1 MVAND
6 NACFL
11 DTRGVFESIAG
22 KPAPT
27 GDRVDY
33 IYLLAQRIR
42 PMAVLPELE
51 AFLELAEF
59 GRLTGKSRPMHEQTP
74 QQARIDFE
82 ASSGFLDVPLDNI
95 ACDNFTIPAR
105 DGHSLAARLYRNS
118 QTVEG
123 LQPVMLY
130 FHGGGYV
137 VGSLDSH
144 DALCRRLAAQGGF
157 AVLTVDYRLAPE
169 WRFPTPVQD
178 ACDAGNW
185 LMREGATRGLDATR
199 VALAGDS
206 VGATL
211 ATVLSI
217 IAVREPQELALKP
230 KAQLLV
236 YPVTDATT
244 HRASHRDFAE
254 GYLLETPTLDWFYTH
269 YARTPQDLA
278 DWRCSPLLA
287 EDLSGL
293 APALVYL
300 AGYDPLRDEGLA
312 YAERLRAAGNEVT
325 LLEQPGMTHDFLR
338 MAGLLGEVEGIHGEV
353 AGWVRSR
360 L

>member
-1 MVAND
+1 
-6 NACFL
+6 
-11 DTRGVFESIAG
+11 
-22 KPAPT
+22 
-27 GDRVDY
+27 
-33 IYLLAQRIR
+33 
-42 PMAVLPELE
+42 MAVLPELQ

-59 GRLTGKSRPMHEQTP
+59 GRLTGKSRAMHEQTP

-82 ASSGFLDVPLDNI
+82 AASGFLDVPLDSVT
-95 ACDNFTIPAR
+95 CQDFTIAAR
-105 DGHSLAARLYRNS
+105 DGHSLAARLYRAAPAP
-118 QTVEG
+118 EG

-157 AVLTVDYRLAPE
+157 ALLTVDYRLAPE

-178 ACDAGNW
+178 ACDAANW
-185 LMREGATRGLDATR
+185 LVREGASLGLDAAR
-199 VALAGDS
+199 AVLAGDS

-211 ATVLSI
+211 ATVLSLM
-217 IAVREPQELALKP
+217 AVREPAELRLLP
-230 KAQLLV
+230 KAQVLV

-254 GYLLETPTLDWFYTH
+254 GYLLETPTLDWFYAH
-269 YARTPQDLA
+269 YARTPEDLA

-287 EDLSGL
+287 QDVSGV

-300 AGYDPLRDEGLA
+300 AGHDPLYDEGRA
-312 YAERLRAAGNEVT
+312 YAERLRAAGNDLT

-338 MAGLLGEVEGIHGEV
+338 MAGLLGEVEAIHAEV
-353 AGWVRSR
+353 AQWVRSR
-360 L
+360 I

>member
-82 ASSGFLDVPLDNI
+82 ASSGFLDTPLANI
-95 ACDNFTIPAR
+95 ACENFTIPAR
-105 DGHSLAARLYRNS
+105 DGHSLAARLYRNG
-118 QTVEG
+118 QTVEA

-185 LMREGATRGLDATR
+185 LMREGATHGLDATR

>member
-1 MVAND
+1 M
-6 NACFL
+6 
-11 DTRGVFESIAG
+11 
-22 KPAPT
+22 P
-27 GDRVDY
+27 
-33 IYLLAQRIR
+33 
-42 PMAVLPELE
+42 VLPELE

-74 QQARIDFE
+74 QQARLDFE
-82 ASSGFLDVPLDNI
+82 AASGFLDVPLTTI
-95 ACDNFTIPAR
+95 TCENFTIPAR
-105 DGHSLAARLYRNS
+105 DGHSLAARLYRNG
-118 QTVEG
+118 QAVDG

-157 AVLTVDYRLAPE
+157 ALLTVDYRLAPE
-169 WRFPTPVQD
+169 WKFPTPVHD

-185 LMREGATRGLDATR
+185 LVREGAAHGLDANRT
-199 VALAGDS
+199 ALAGDS

-211 ATVLSI
+211 ATVLSL
-217 IAVREPQELALKP
+217 IAVRQPEDLRLNP

-254 GYLLETPTLDWFYTH
+254 GYLLETPTLDWFYAH
-269 YARTPQDLA
+269 YARTPADLA

-293 APALVYL
+293 SPALVYL
-300 AGYDPLRDEGLA
+300 AGHDPLHDEGLA
-312 YAERLRAAGNEVT
+312 YAERLRAAGNDMT

-338 MAGLLGEVEGIHGEV
+338 MAGLLGEVAGIHDE
-353 AGWVRSR
+353 AARWVRSKI
-360 L
+360 

>member
-1 MVAND
+1 
-6 NACFL
+6 
-11 DTRGVFESIAG
+11 
-22 KPAPT
+22 
-27 GDRVDY
+27 
-33 IYLLAQRIR
+33 
-42 PMAVLPELE
+42 MAVLPELE

-82 ASSGFLDVPLDNI
+82 ASSTFLDVPLAHI
-95 ACDNFTIPAR
+95 ACEDFSIAAR
-105 DGHSLAARLYRNS
+105 DGYSLAARLYRDG
-118 QTVEG
+118 QAFDG
-123 LQPVMLY
+123 LQPVMMY

-169 WRFPTPVQD
+169 WRFPTPVHD

-185 LMREGATRGLDATR
+185 LAREGAARGLDASR

-211 ATVLSI
+211 ATVLAL
-217 IAVREPQELALKP
+217 IAVREPEELLLQP

-254 GYLLETPTLDWFYTH
+254 GYLLETPTLDWFYGH
-269 YARTPQDLA
+269 YGRTPADLA

-287 EDLSGL
+287 PDLSGM

-300 AGYDPLRDEGLA
+300 AGHDPLHDEGLA
-312 YAERLRAAGNEVT
+312 YAERLRVAGNAVSV
-325 LLEQPGMTHDFLR
+325 LEQPGMTHDFLR
-338 MAGLLGEVEGIHGEV
+338 MAGLLGEVEGIHQEV
-353 AGWVRSR
+353 AQWVRSR
-360 L
+360 V

>member
-1 MVAND
+1 MV
-6 NACFL
+6 
-11 DTRGVFESIAG
+11 
-22 KPAPT
+22 
-27 GDRVDY
+27 
-33 IYLLAQRIR
+33 
-42 PMAVLPELE
+42 VLPELQ

-59 GRLTGKSRPMHEQTP
+59 GRLTGKSRAMHEQTP

-82 ASSGFLDVPLDNI
+82 AASGFLDVPLDHV
-95 ACDNFTIPAR
+95 ACEDFTIAAR
-105 DGHSLAARLYRNS
+105 DGHRLAARLYRAG
-118 QTVEG
+118 QATGG

-157 AVLTVDYRLAPE
+157 ALLTVDYRLAPE
-169 WRFPTPVQD
+169 WRFPTPVED

-185 LMREGATRGLDATR
+185 LVREGAGLGLDAART
-199 VALAGDS
+199 VLAGDS

-211 ATVLSI
+211 ATVLAL
-217 IAVREPQELALKP
+217 IAVREPEELKLLP
-230 KAQLLV
+230 KAQVLV
-236 YPVTDATT
+236 YPVTDATR

-254 GYLLETPTLDWFYTH
+254 GYLLETPTLDWFYAH
-269 YARTPQDLA
+269 YARTPEDLA

-287 EDLSGL
+287 QDLSGV

-300 AGYDPLRDEGLA
+300 AGYDPLHDEGRA
-312 YAERLRAAGNEVT
+312 YAERLRAAGNDLT

-338 MAGLLGEVEGIHGEV
+338 MAGLLGEVEAIHNEV
-353 AGWVRSR
+353 GQWVRSHI
-360 L
+360 

>member
-1 MVAND
+1 
-6 NACFL
+6 
-11 DTRGVFESIAG
+11 
-22 KPAPT
+22 
-27 GDRVDY
+27 
-33 IYLLAQRIR
+33 
-42 PMAVLPELE
+42 MAVLSELE

-59 GRLTGKSRPMHEQTP
+59 GRLTGKSRAMHEQTP

-82 ASSGFLDVPLDNI
+82 ASSGFLDVPLDHI
-95 ACDNFTIPAR
+95 ACENFTIAAR
-105 DGHSLAARLYRNS
+105 DGHSLAARLYRDG
-118 QTVEG
+118 QAVEG

-157 AVLTVDYRLAPE
+157 ALLTVDYRLAPE
-169 WRFPTPVQD
+169 WKFPTPVQD
-178 ACDAGNW
+178 ACDTGNW
-185 LMREGATRGLDATR
+185 LAREGATHGLDASR

-211 ATVLSI
+211 ATVLSL
-217 IAVREPQELALKP
+217 IAAREPEELALRP

-236 YPVTDATT
+236 YPVTDASTQ
-244 HRASHRDFAE
+244 RASHRDFAE
-254 GYLLETPTLDWFYTH
+254 GYLLETPTLDWFYAH
-269 YARTPQDLA
+269 YGRTPADLA

-287 EDLSGL
+287 DDLSGM

-300 AGYDPLRDEGLA
+300 AGHDPLHDEGLA
-312 YAERLRAAGNEVT
+312 YAKRLRMAGNEVT

-338 MAGLLGEVEGIHGEV
+338 MAGLLGAVEGIHGEV
-353 AGWVRSR
+353 AGWVRGW

>member
-1 MVAND
+1 
-6 NACFL
+6 
-11 DTRGVFESIAG
+11 
-22 KPAPT
+22 
-27 GDRVDY
+27 
-33 IYLLAQRIR
+33 
-42 PMAVLPELE
+42 MAVLPELQ

-59 GRLTGKSRPMHEQTP
+59 GRLTGKSRAMHEQTP

-82 ASSGFLDVPLDNI
+82 AASGFLDVPLDSVT
-95 ACDNFTIPAR
+95 CQGFTIAAR
-105 DGHSLAARLYRNS
+105 DGHSLAARLYRAGPAP
-118 QTVEG
+118 EG
-123 LQPVMLY
+123 LQPVMVY

-157 AVLTVDYRLAPE
+157 ALLTVDYRLAPE

-178 ACDAGNW
+178 ACDAANW
-185 LMREGATRGLDATR
+185 LVREGASLGLDAAR
-199 VALAGDS
+199 AVLAGDS

-211 ATVLSI
+211 ATVLSLM
-217 IAVREPQELALKP
+217 AVCEPAELRLLP
-230 KAQLLV
+230 KAQVLV

-254 GYLLETPTLDWFYTH
+254 GYLLETPTLDWFYAH
-269 YARTPQDLA
+269 YARTPEDLA

-287 EDLSGL
+287 QDVSGV

-300 AGYDPLRDEGLA
+300 AGHDPLYDEGRA
-312 YAERLRAAGNEVT
+312 YAERLRAAGNDLT

-338 MAGLLGEVEGIHGEV
+338 MAGLLGEVEAIHAEV
-353 AGWVRSR
+353 AQWVRSR
-360 L
+360 I

>member
-1 MVAND
+1 
-6 NACFL
+6 
-11 DTRGVFESIAG
+11 
-22 KPAPT
+22 
-27 GDRVDY
+27 
-33 IYLLAQRIR
+33 
-42 PMAVLPELE
+42 MAVLPELE

-59 GRLTGKSRPMHEQTP
+59 GRLTGKSRAMHEQTA

-82 ASSGFLDVPLDNI
+82 ASSAFLDVPLDHI
-95 ACDNFTIPAR
+95 ACENFTIAAR
-105 DGHSLAARLYRNS
+105 DGYLLSARLYRDG
-118 QTVEG
+118 QTVDD

-157 AVLTVDYRLAPE
+157 ALLTVDYRLAPE

-185 LMREGATRGLDATR
+185 LVNEGEVHGLDASR
-199 VALAGDS
+199 VAFAGDS

-211 ATVLSI
+211 ATVLSL
-217 IAVREPQELALKP
+217 IAVREPTELALKP

-254 GYLLETPTLDWFYTH
+254 GYLLETPTLDWFYAH
-269 YARTPQDLA
+269 YGRTPADLA

-287 EDLSGL
+287 EDVSGM

-300 AGYDPLRDEGLA
+300 AGHDPLHDEGLA
-312 YAERLRAAGNEVT
+312 YAERLRTAGNDVT

-338 MAGLLGEVEGIHGEV
+338 MAGLLSEVEGIHKEV
-353 AGWVRSR
+353 AGWVRSKV
-360 L
+360 

>member
-1 MVAND
+1 
-6 NACFL
+6 
-11 DTRGVFESIAG
+11 
-22 KPAPT
+22 
-27 GDRVDY
+27 
-33 IYLLAQRIR
+33 
-42 PMAVLPELE
+42 MAVLPELE

-82 ASSGFLDVPLDNI
+82 ASSGFLDTPLDSI
-95 ACDNFTIPAR
+95 TCENFTLAAR
-105 DGHSLAARLYRNS
+105 DGHSLSARLYRGGKS
-118 QTVEG
+118 IDG

-157 AVLTVDYRLAPE
+157 ALLTVDYRLAPE

-185 LMREGATRGLDATR
+185 LVREGAALGLDATR
-199 VALAGDS
+199 VAVAGDS

-217 IAVREPQELALKP
+217 MAVREPAELLLKP
-230 KAQLLV
+230 KAQVLV

-244 HRASHRDFAE
+244 KRASHRDFAE
-254 GYLLETPTLDWFYTH
+254 GYLLETPTLDWFYAH
-269 YARTPQDLA
+269 YARTTQDLA
-278 DWRCSPLLA
+278 DWRCSPLLTA
-287 EDLSGL
+287 DLSGL

-300 AGYDPLRDEGLA
+300 AGHDPLHDEGLA
-312 YAERLRAAGNEVT
+312 YAELLRAAGNEVT
-325 LLEQPGMTHDFLR
+325 LLEQPGMTHDFMR
-338 MAGLLGEVEGIHGEV
+338 MGGLLSEVEGIHAQV
-353 AGWVRSR
+353 AGWVRAR
-360 L
+360 V

>member
-1 MVAND
+1 
-6 NACFL
+6 
-11 DTRGVFESIAG
+11 
-22 KPAPT
+22 
-27 GDRVDY
+27 
-33 IYLLAQRIR
+33 
-42 PMAVLPELE
+42 MALLPELE

-95 ACDNFTIPAR
+95 ACENFTIPAR
-105 DGHSLAARLYRNS
+105 DGHSLAARLYRDG
-118 QTVEG
+118 QTVDG

-185 LMREGATRGLDATR
+185 LVREGATRGLDATR

-230 KAQLLV
+230 KAQLLA

-244 HRASHRDFAE
+244 HRASHRDFTE
-254 GYLLETPTLDWFYTH
+254 GYLLETPTLDWFYAH
-269 YARTPQDLA
+269 YASAPQDLA

-300 AGYDPLRDEGLA
+300 AGFDPLRDEGVA

-338 MAGLLGEVEGIHGEV
+338 MAGLLGEVEGIHVEV
-353 AGWVRSR
+353 AGWVRSW

>member
-1 MVAND
+1 
-6 NACFL
+6 
-11 DTRGVFESIAG
+11 
-22 KPAPT
+22 
-27 GDRVDY
+27 
-33 IYLLAQRIR
+33 
-42 PMAVLPELE
+42 MALLPELE
-51 AFLELAEF
+51 AFLELAMF
-59 GRLTGKSRPMHEQTP
+59 GRLTGKSRPMHEQP
-74 QQARIDFE
+74 PDQARIDFE
-82 ASSGFLDVPLDNI
+82 AYSRLLVVPLDYI
-95 ACDNFTIPAR
+95 AYDHVTIPAR
-105 DGHSLAARLYRNS
+105 DGQRLAARLYRDG
-118 QTVEG
+118 QPVDG

-185 LMREGATRGLDATR
+185 LVREGAARGLDATR

-217 IAVREPQELALKP
+217 IAVREPAELALKP

-254 GYLLETPTLDWFYTH
+254 GYLLETPTLDWFYAH
-269 YARTPQDLA
+269 YARTPADLA

-287 EDLSGL
+287 DDLSGL

-300 AGYDPLRDEGLA
+300 AGYDPLHDEGLA

-325 LLEQPGMTHDFLR
+325 LLGQPGMTHDFLR
-338 MAGLLGEVEGIHGEV
+338 MAGLLGEVEGIHAQV

>member
-1 MVAND
+1 M
-6 NACFL
+6 
-11 DTRGVFESIAG
+11 
-22 KPAPT
+22 P
-27 GDRVDY
+27 
-33 IYLLAQRIR
+33 
-42 PMAVLPELE
+42 VLPELE

-59 GRLTGKSRPMHEQTP
+59 GRMTGKSRAMHELTP
-74 QQARIDFE
+74 EQARIDFE
-82 ASSGFLDVPLDNI
+82 ASSGFLDTPLESVS
-95 ACDNFTIPAR
+95 CQSLTITAR
-105 DGHSLAARLYRNS
+105 DGFSLPARLYRDG
-118 QTVEG
+118 QGGDG
-123 LQPVMLY
+123 LQPVVLY

-144 DALCRRLAAQGGF
+144 DALCRRLTAQGGF
-157 AVLTVDYRLAPE
+157 ALLTVDYRLAPQ

-185 LMREGATRGLDATR
+185 LVREGARHGLDATR

-217 IAVREPQELALKP
+217 MAVREPAELTLNP
-230 KAQLLV
+230 SAQVLV

-244 HRASHRDFAE
+244 QRASHRDFAE
-254 GYLLETPTLDWFYTH
+254 GYLLETPTLDWFYAH
-269 YARTPQDLA
+269 YSRTPADLA

-287 EDLSGL
+287 PDLSGI

-300 AGYDPLRDEGLA
+300 AGHDPLHDEGLA
-312 YAERLRAAGNEVT
+312 YAERLRETGNEVT
-325 LLEQPGMTHDFLR
+325 LLEQPGMTHDFMR
-338 MAGLLGEVEGIHGEV
+338 MGGLLSEVEAIHEQV
-353 AGWVRSR
+353 AQWVRAR

>member
-1 MVAND
+1 
-6 NACFL
+6 
-11 DTRGVFESIAG
+11 
-22 KPAPT
+22 
-27 GDRVDY
+27 
-33 IYLLAQRIR
+33 
-42 PMAVLPELE
+42 MAVLPELE
-51 AFLELAEF
+51 AFLELAEL

-74 QQARIDFE
+74 RQARIDFE
-82 ASSGFLDVPLDNI
+82 AASAFLDVPLDNI
-95 ACDNFTIPAR
+95 HCENLTLTAR
-105 DGHSLAARLYRNS
+105 DGHSLPARLYRDG
-118 QTVEG
+118 QQADG

-144 DALCRRLAAQGGF
+144 DALCRRLTAQGGF
-157 AVLTVDYRLAPE
+157 ALLTVDYRLAPE

-178 ACDAGNW
+178 ACDTANW
-185 LMREGATRGLDATR
+185 LVREGASHGLDANR

-211 ATVLSI
+211 ATVLSL

-254 GYLLETPTLDWFYTH
+254 GYLLETPTLDWFYAH

-287 EDLSGL
+287 DDLSSI

-300 AGYDPLRDEGLA
+300 AGHDPLHDEGLA

-338 MAGLLGEVEGIHGEV
+338 MAGLLGEVEGIHAEV
-353 AGWVRSR
+353 AGWVLSKI
-360 L
+360 

>member
-1 MVAND
+1 
-6 NACFL
+6 
-11 DTRGVFESIAG
+11 
-22 KPAPT
+22 
-27 GDRVDY
+27 
-33 IYLLAQRIR
+33 
-42 PMAVLPELE
+42 MALLPELE

-74 QQARIDFE
+74 EQARIDFE
-82 ASSGFLDVPLDNI
+82 ASSSFLDVPLDHI
-95 ACDNFTIPAR
+95 ACDHFTIPAR
-105 DGHSLAARLYRNS
+105 DGHSLAARLYRDG
-118 QTVEG
+118 QTLDG
-123 LQPVMLY
+123 LQPVILY

-185 LMREGATRGLDATR
+185 LAREGASRGLDATR
-199 VALAGDS
+199 AALAGDS

-217 IAVREPQELALKP
+217 IAVREPAELALQP

-254 GYLLETPTLDWFYTH
+254 GFLLETPTLDWFYAH
-269 YARTPQDLA
+269 YARTPADLA

-287 EDLSGL
+287 DDLSGM

-300 AGYDPLRDEGLA
+300 AGHDPLHDEGLA
-312 YAERLRAAGNEVT
+312 YAERLCAAGNEVT

-338 MAGLLGEVEGIHGEV
+338 MAGLLGEVEGIHAQV
-353 AGWVRSR
+353 AGWVRSW

>member
-1 MVAND
+1 
-6 NACFL
+6 
-11 DTRGVFESIAG
+11 
-22 KPAPT
+22 
-27 GDRVDY
+27 
-33 IYLLAQRIR
+33 
-42 PMAVLPELE
+42 MAVLPELE

-59 GRLTGKSRPMHEQTP
+59 GRLTGKSRAMHELSP

-82 ASSGFLDVPLDNI
+82 ASSAFLDTPLDSV
-95 ACDNFTIPAR
+95 ACEDFTIAAR
-105 DGHSLAARLYRNS
+105 DGHSLSARLYRDGKP
-118 QTVEG
+118 VDG
-123 LQPVMLY
+123 LQPVVLY

-157 AVLTVDYRLAPE
+157 ALLTVDYRLAPE

-185 LMREGATRGLDATR
+185 LVREGAAHGLDATR
-199 VALAGDS
+199 AAVAGDS

-217 IAVREPQELALKP
+217 MAVREPAELLLKP
-230 KAQLLV
+230 KAQVLV
-236 YPVTDATT
+236 YPVTDATIK
-244 HRASHRDFAE
+244 RASHRDFAE

-269 YARTPQDLA
+269 YARTTQDLA

-287 EDLSGL
+287 DDLSGV

-300 AGYDPLRDEGLA
+300 AGHDPLHDEGLA
-312 YAERLRAAGNEVT
+312 YAELLRAAGNEVT
-325 LLEQPGMTHDFLR
+325 LLEQPGMTHDFMR
-338 MAGLLGEVEGIHGEV
+338 MGGLLSEVEGIHAQV

>member
-1 MVAND
+1 
-6 NACFL
+6 
-11 DTRGVFESIAG
+11 
-22 KPAPT
+22 
-27 GDRVDY
+27 
-33 IYLLAQRIR
+33 
-42 PMAVLPELE
+42 MALLPELE

-74 QQARIDFE
+74 EQARIDFE
-82 ASSGFLDVPLDNI
+82 ASSSFLDVPLDHI
-95 ACDNFTIPAR
+95 ACDHFTIPAR
-105 DGHSLAARLYRNS
+105 DGQSLAARLYRD
-118 QTVEG
+118 G
-123 LQPVMLY
+123 QPV
-130 FHGGGYV
+130 GGGYV

-144 DALCRRLAAQGGF
+144 DAVCRRLAAQGGF
-157 AVLTVDYRLAPE
+157 AVLSVDYRLAPE
-169 WRFPTPVQD
+169 WTFPTPVQD

-185 LMREGATRGLDATR
+185 LVREGAARGLDATR

-217 IAVREPQELALKP
+217 IAVREPAELALKP

-254 GYLLETPTLDWFYTH
+254 GYLLETPTLNWFYAH
-269 YARTPQDLA
+269 YARTPADLA
-278 DWRCSPLLA
+278 DWRCSPLLT

-293 APALVYL
+293 PPALVYL
-300 AGYDPLRDEGLA
+300 AGYDPLHDEGLV
-312 YAERLRAAGNEVT
+312 YAERLGAAGNEVT

-338 MAGLLGEVEGIHGEV
+338 MAGLLGEVEGIHAQV
-353 AGWVRSR
+353 AGWVRSW

>member
-1 MVAND
+1 
-6 NACFL
+6 
-11 DTRGVFESIAG
+11 
-22 KPAPT
+22 
-27 GDRVDY
+27 
-33 IYLLAQRIR
+33 
-42 PMAVLPELE
+42 MAVLPELE

-59 GRLTGKSRPMHEQTP
+59 GRLTGKSRAMHEQTP

-82 ASSGFLDVPLDNI
+82 ASSGFLDVPLEHI
-95 ACDNFTIPAR
+95 ACEDFTIAAR
-105 DGHSLAARLYRNS
+105 DGHSLAARLYRDG
-118 QTVEG
+118 QAVEG

-157 AVLTVDYRLAPE
+157 ALLTVDYRLAPE
-169 WRFPTPVQD
+169 WKFPTPVQD

-185 LMREGATRGLDATR
+185 LVREGAAHGLDAKR
-199 VALAGDS
+199 VAVAGDS

-211 ATVLSI
+211 ATVLSL
-217 IAVREPQELALKP
+217 IAAREPEELALRP

-254 GYLLETPTLDWFYTH
+254 GYLLETPTLDWFYAH
-269 YARTPQDLA
+269 YGRTPADLA

-287 EDLSGL
+287 DDLSGM

-300 AGYDPLRDEGLA
+300 AGHDPLHDEGLA

-338 MAGLLGEVEGIHGEV
+338 MAGLLSEVEGIHAQV